1 MKTGSHAHLL
11 NHELKAL
18 EWYKEPENER
28 RNRRLMKPFQYRKPL
43 SLAGAL
49 EALEEENT
57 RILAGGSDLLVE
69 MREGKSH
76 PECIVD
82 VKAIPEL
89 ACFSIGEDRVIIGGR
104 VTLHQ
109 ISESK
114 LLARTCPVL
123 VDAARTVAT
132 PQVRNRAT
140 LVGNL
145 CTASPAADLAPPL
158 FVLGAEVVVASKEG
172 EQNIPIQQ
180 FFKGPKKN
188 CLQPG
193 QLVLRVE
200 IPLPSHG
207 RGVFLKKA
215 RVQGHD
221 LATINLAGWAN
232 PRDGLLRV
240 CIGACGPT
248 PVLLAGSDELF
259 RGANSREKLID
270 GLTTLAQ
277 DQIAPIDDLR
287 ASAAYRRALVA
298 VFLRRMTRVL
308 FSEEGGWPSA

>member
-1 MKTGSHAHLL
+1 
-11 NHELKAL
+11 
-18 EWYKEPENER
+18 
-28 RNRRLMKPFQYRKPL
+28 MKPFQYRKPL
-43 SLAGAL
+43 SLAEAL

-76 PECIVD
+76 PERIVD

-89 ACFSIGEDRVIIGGR
+89 ACFSIGEDGIIIGGR
-104 VTLHQ
+104 VTLRQ
-109 ISESK
+109 IAESA
-114 LLARTCPVL
+114 LLQKRCPLL

-145 CTASPAADLAPPL
+145 CTASPAADMAPPL
-158 FVLGAEVVVASKEG
+158 FVLGGVVVVASKEG
-172 EQNIPIQQ
+172 EQNIPIQS
-180 FFKGPKKN
+180 FFTGPKKN

-193 QLVLRVE
+193 QLVLRLE
-200 IPLPSHG
+200 IPLLSPG

-215 RVQGHD
+215 RVRGHD
-221 LATINLAGWAN
+221 LATINLAGWVN
-232 PRDGLLRV
+232 PRDGAMRV

-248 PVLLAGSDELF
+248 PVLLAGGDELF
-259 RGANSREKLID
+259 RGASGREKLID
-270 GLTTLAQ
+270 GLATLAQ
-277 DQIAPIDDLR
+277 AQIAPIDDLR
-287 ASAAYRRALVA
+287 ASAAYRRGLVA

-308 FSEEGGWPSA
+308 FPEEGGWPSA